1 MLKLSGLG
9 LRIVLAV
16 VLLVAL
22 LQGVALLTIWN
33 ANRGNAYDRARAELV
48 ASSNA
53 LTQSMQAQR
62 QHLAQIVALLAEH
75 PALRAPGADPHQDLR
90 KLAQRASLG
99 PSQRLQLLERT
110 SLRASVPAPGG
121 NMQPDDV
128 AALAT
133 AALLAR
139 VRAGEPAHD
148 IVLNEHGAFVVAV
161 ASITGTDSHLLLA
174 TTIDDVL
181 AQHLQ
186 RVTSVG
192 TTLLVIGGEGGA
204 APLGTSVTQPDPVR
218 FAQALAGAVAA
229 PGSSGIA
236 AVDGRD
242 FAYRVE
248 TLATLGDRRLVVV
261 AHQPV
266 SAVLPAFER
275 LGSLLLGLG
284 LASLLLALAA
294 GCLLAATVLRPL
306 RKVSEGALRMCDG
319 DYRQS
324 IVLARPRE
332 LAELAASLN
341 RMRASFAARED
352 QVVRLA
358 YEDALTGLPNRA
370 RLIER
375 AEGALREARAEKSS
389 LAVMLLD
396 LNRFKQIN
404 DTLGHAAGDEV
415 LRLVAARIRTAVR
428 PADTIARFGGDEF
441 AITLPG
447 ADLETARAVAR
458 AVNQALGGS
467 IEYGGQLIDTGA
479 SIGIAAFPDHGSDID
494 TLLRCADIA
503 MYAAKRNHAS
513 YALYDLRHEVV
524 RREHLS
530 LLGELRRAVEESQ
543 LRAFYQPKIDIATN
557 RVTGAEALVR
567 WRHPTRGLLA
577 PGEFL
582 PYAEQTGYI
591 RVLTRWMLAVT
602 VRQCGAWA
610 AAGMPMQIAV
620 NISAG
625 DLTARDR
632 EGKDD
637 LPRRV
642 GDLLRQHAVP
652 PHLICLEITE
662 SGVMEDPEHALAV
675 LHDLH
680 ALGVSIAIDDFGT
693 GFSSMS
699 YLKRLPVHELKI
711 DRSFVKDIATSA
723 KDESIVRSMTQLAHS
738 LGLKVVAEGVEDD
751 ATLDR
756 LRAIDCDIAQ
766 GYLIARPMRR
776 AAFEQWVRDD
786 GSLVRKPSGTQSAV
800 A

>member
-1 MLKLSGLG
+1 MLKLRGLG

-22 LQGVALLTIWN
+22 LQGVALLVVWN
-33 ANRGNAYDRARAELV
+33 ANRGNAFDRARAELV
-48 ASSNA
+48 ASSFA
-53 LTQSMQAQR
+53 LAQSLQAQR
-62 QHLAQIVALLAEH
+62 AHLAQVVALLAEQ
-75 PALRAPGADPHQDLR
+75 PVLRAPGADPYQDLR
-90 KLAQRASLG
+90 KLAQRAALG
-99 PSQRLQLLERT
+99 PSQRLQIVERT
-110 SLRASVPAPGG
+110 SLRASVMARDGQA
-121 NMQPDDV
+121 QPDDV
-128 AALAT
+128 AVLAS
-133 AALLAR
+133 AELLAR
-139 VRAGEPAHD
+139 VRPGEPVHD
-148 IVLNEHGAFVVAV
+148 IVLNERGAFVVAV
-161 ASITGTDSHLLLA
+161 ASIAGTESHLLLA
-174 TTIDDVL
+174 SAIDDLL
-181 AQHLQ
+181 AQQLQ
-186 RVTSVG
+186 RVTSSG
-192 TTLLVIGGEGGA
+192 ATLLLISGDGTA
-204 APLGTSVTQPDPVR
+204 TPLGTSVTQPDPVR
-218 FAQALAGAVAA
+218 FTQDLARAVAA
-229 PGSSGIA
+229 AASTGIA
-236 AVDGRD
+236 PVDGRA

-248 TLATLGDRRLVVV
+248 TLTSAGDRRLVVV

-275 LGSLLLGLG
+275 LGSVLLGLG
-284 LASLLLALAA
+284 LASLMVALAA
-294 GCLLAATVLRPL
+294 GYLLAASVLGPL
-306 RKVSEGALRMCDG
+306 RKLSDGALRMCDG
-319 DYRQS
+319 DYRQP
-324 IVLARPRE
+324 IAVARPRE
-332 LAELAASLN
+332 LAELATSLN

-358 YEDALTGLPNRA
+358 YEDGLTGLPNRA
-370 RLIER
+370 RLLER
-375 AEGALREARAEKSS
+375 AEAALRQARAEKSP

-396 LNRFKQIN
+396 LNRFKQVN

-415 LRLVAARIRTAVR
+415 LKLVAARIRSAVR

-441 AITLPG
+441 AIALPG
-447 ADLETARAVAR
+447 ADLEIARSVAR
-458 AVNQALGGS
+458 AINRALGSS
-467 IEYGGQLIDTGA
+467 IEVGGESIDTGA
-479 SIGIAAFPDHGSDID
+479 SIGIAAFPEHGSDID

-513 YALYDLRHEVV
+513 YALYDLSHEVV

-543 LRAFYQPKIDIATN
+543 LRAFYQPKVDIASN

-567 WRHPTRGLLA
+567 WRHPTRGMLA

-610 AAGMPMQIAV
+610 AAGMPLQIAV
-620 NISAG
+620 NISAR

-632 EGKDD
+632 DGNDD
-637 LPRRV
+637 LPRRL

-680 ALGVSIAIDDFGT
+680 ALGVSLAIDDFGT

-711 DRSFVKDIATSA
+711 DRSFVKDIATSP

-776 AAFEQWVRDD
+776 AAFEQWVRED
-786 GSLVRKPSGTQSAV
+786 GGLAPKAAGTQSAV